1 MKMYKS
7 IAKISLVILGLYG
20 VPVLAG
26 DSNGNNVPQ
35 SGAAVSCIYSD
46 CELKSKIDDELTA
59 LGGDLVN
66 RIELAVQ
73 DARIIAIGYVRS
85 QSQHDAAIDAIKR
98 VGGYRELIDRI
109 EISSKPDTP
118 IKDAVTTGKM
128 KVFLATKDGD
138 YAVTTVN
145 QVIYIIGSTKSEQ
158 EERRIIEYA
167 KSLSNVNKVV
177 SYIKI
182 YR

>member
-7 IAKISLVILGLYG
+7 IVKISLVILGLYS
-20 VPVLAG
+20 VPIFADDV
-26 DSNGNNVPQ
+26 NNNTPKNE
-35 SGAAVSCIYSD
+35 ATVSYIYSD
-46 CELKSKIDDELTA
+46 CELKSKINDELTA

-73 DARIIAIGYVRS
+73 DARIIAIGYVCN
-85 QSQHDAAIDAIKR
+85 QGQHDAAIDAIKR

-109 EISSKPDTP
+109 EISNKPDTP
-118 IKDAVTTGKM
+118 IRDAVTTGKM
-128 KVFLATKDGD
+128 KIFLATEDGD

-145 QVIYIIGSTKSEQ
+145 RVIYIIGSAKSEQ
-158 EERRIIEYA
+158 DERKIIDYA